1 MAQAYGQVMKQFES
15 LAATL
20 LSDARQPEVD
30 LHSWAVIIFGQ
41 IVLITIIYV
50 FIRVKT
56 LSNTNYVAS
65 RYIKREKGS
74 LPFDVRRSK
83 TSMLKLPT
91 SFCA

>member
-1 MAQAYGQVMKQFES
+1 MKQFES
-15 LAATL
+15 LAATF
-20 LSDARQPEVD
+20 LSDACQPEVD

-56 LSNTNYVAS
+56 LGNTNYVVS

-74 LPFDVRRSK
+74 LSFDVRRLK
-83 TSMLKLPT
+83 TSLLKLPT
-91 SFCA
+91 SFCS

>member
-1 MAQAYGQVMKQFES
+1 M
-15 LAATL
+15 
-20 LSDARQPEVD
+20 
-30 LHSWAVIIFGQ
+30 IILGQ

-74 LPFDVRRSK
+74 LPFDVRRAK
-83 TSMLKLPT
+83 TSLLKVARLDFFRAIPPK
-91 SFCA
+91 FEY

>member
-1 MAQAYGQVMKQFES
+1 MSTGS
-15 LAATL
+15 GLAL
-20 LSDARQPEVD
+20 LSRDYFA
-30 LHSWAVIIFGQ
+30 LGQ

>member
-1 MAQAYGQVMKQFES
+1 MSTGS
-15 LAATL
+15 GLAL
-20 LSDARQPEVD
+20 LSRDYFA
-30 LHSWAVIIFGQ
+30 LGQ

-83 TSMLKLPT
+83 TSLLKLPT

>member
-1 MAQAYGQVMKQFES
+1 MSTGS
-15 LAATL
+15 GLAL
-20 LSDARQPEVD
+20 LSRDNFA
-30 LHSWAVIIFGQ
+30 LGQ

-83 TSMLKLPT
+83 TSLLKLPT

>member
-1 MAQAYGQVMKQFES
+1 MSTGS
-15 LAATL
+15 GLAL
-20 LSDARQPEVD
+20 LSRDYFA
-30 LHSWAVIIFGQ
+30 LGQ

-74 LPFDVRRSK
+74 LPFDVCRSK
-83 TSMLKLPT
+83 TSLLKVAP
-91 SFCA
+91 